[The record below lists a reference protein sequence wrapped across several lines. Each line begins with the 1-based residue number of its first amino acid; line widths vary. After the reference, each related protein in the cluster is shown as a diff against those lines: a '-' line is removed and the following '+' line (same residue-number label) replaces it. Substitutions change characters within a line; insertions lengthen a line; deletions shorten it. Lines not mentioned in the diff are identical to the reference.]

1 LLILK
6 VYRYITIQF
15 VKLTSRSE
23 NYCKDGELNG
33 TRNYRSLLGK
43 DLCWRHKGFP
53 KSALPKGAKVGDM
66 LIIDGNTI
74 TISKEGTKQLRKE
87 IDDLMDE
94 LFED

>member
-1 LLILK
+1 MVQGIIDRFEGK
-6 VYRYITIQF
+6 IAVVEIDGGGDM
-15 VKLTSRSE
+15 
-23 NYCKDGELNG
+23 KD
-33 TRNYRSLLGK
+33 
-43 DLCWRHKGFP
+43 FP

-74 TISKEGTKQLRKE
+74 TISKEGTEKLRKE

>member
-1 LLILK
+1 MVQGIIDRFEGK
-6 VYRYITIQF
+6 IAVVEI
-15 VKLTSRSE
+15 E
-23 NYCKDGELNG
+23 GGDMKD
-33 TRNYRSLLGK
+33 
-43 DLCWRHKGFP
+43 FP
-53 KSALPKGAKVGDM
+53 KISLPKGAKVGDM

>member
-1 LLILK
+1 M
-6 VYRYITIQF
+6 IQGIIDRF
-15 VKLTSRSE
+15 EGKIAVVE
-23 NYCKDGELNG
+23 IEGGDMKD
-33 TRNYRSLLGK
+33 
-43 DLCWRHKGFP
+43 FP

-66 LIIDGNTI
+66 LIINGNTI

>member
-1 LLILK
+1 M
-6 VYRYITIQF
+6 IQGIIDRF
-15 VKLTSRSE
+15 EGKIAVVEIEGSDM
-23 NYCKDGELNG
+23 KD
-33 TRNYRSLLGK
+33 
-43 DLCWRHKGFP
+43 FP